1 MEHYG
6 HDSRTRLRGNS
17 RAYNDGLGDQLT
29 RLGKTGRLIF
39 CCQVSEWY
47 YDSPTFNS
55 LASTLQH
62 CQGRIFI
69 RSVKFLLFDPSPTP
83 VILVSSPL
91 VCFQSAQE
99 IVALLA
105 TCQSMHIQ
113 VPTPGVEADG
123 REHIPLD
130 RGFKNRLGFSNPTPQ
145 NQKKGV
151 DLPICLKP
159 HTHTLLRKVFYNLN
173 RWFSRF
179 NDSINGTKFWFL
191 ELQLMNVRCSL
202 LMASNLHRRAQ
213 KGTIGQGSQIP
224 QQPIYREAACTIEVW
239 SFSCFK
245 YIFSMYAE
253 ARACANIQIRCM
265 HSVPFVLTSCLF
277 LFLYYCFF
285 FFCTMLIILHAV
297 SLHKHQ
303 ETFNQH
309 ISSTP

>member
-1 MEHYG
+1 MFE
-6 HDSRTRLRGNS
+6 T
-17 RAYNDGLGDQLT
+17 
-29 RLGKTGRLIF
+29 I
-39 CCQVSEWY
+39 
-47 YDSPTFNS
+47 
-55 LASTLQH
+55 
-62 CQGRIFI
+62 
-69 RSVKFLLFDPSPTP
+69 
-83 VILVSSPL
+83 
-91 VCFQSAQE
+91 
-99 IVALLA
+99 
-105 TCQSMHIQ
+105 
-113 VPTPGVEADG
+113 
-123 REHIPLD
+123 
-130 RGFKNRLGFSNPTPQ
+130 
-145 NQKKGV
+145 
-151 DLPICLKP
+151 
-159 HTHTLLRKVFYNLN
+159 HTLLRKVFYNLN

-224 QQPIYREAACTIEVW
+224 QQPIYRKAACTIEVW
-239 SFSCFK
+239 PFSCFK